1 MAIWVSRRD
10 VIIGIISFWRIL
22 SVPFDQWVPFASVT
36 ISFATILVTALLLGR
51 QIKQMEHER
60 NALAIL
66 EAIDRL
72 ADPDVVEVFRRL
84 DGVDARYGSDEDIA
98 RAYPDSDDAKSL
110 AVVGQYVE
118 TVACLAR
125 RGVLDPSLIVD
136 AVGLMLRTRWTTIRP
151 FVMRLRRHY
160 DNPYMFENFE
170 WLAKYSAWWKDTPRP
185 PKDPNYKPDQFA
197 AAGGDHMFV

>member
-1 MAIWVSRRD
+1 M
-10 VIIGIISFWRIL
+10 
-22 SVPFDQWVPFASVT
+22 SVT

-72 ADPDVVEVFRRL
+72 ADPEVVEVFRRL
-84 DGVDARYGSDEDIA
+84 EGVDARYASDRDILE
-98 RAYPDSDDAKSL
+98 RFQDSDDAKSL

-118 TVACLAR
+118 TVSCLAR

-136 AVGLMLRTRWTTIRP
+136 AVGLMLRTRWATIRP
-151 FVMRLRRHY
+151 FVLRLRECYH
-160 DNPYMFENFE
+160 NAYMFENFE

-185 PKDPNYKPDQFA
+185 AKDPNYKPTQFA
-197 AAGGDHMFV
+197 GIEDHMFV